1 MHLLNL
7 DTIRRPQLD
16 VSSVDLEGGDVGCF
30 WGACRGEM
38 SCRGISQGI
47 EQGQLLSQC
56 VMFQAPL

>member
-1 MHLLNL
+1 MYLLNL

-30 WGACRGEM
+30 WGEM

-47 EQGQLLSQC
+47 EQGQLISQC